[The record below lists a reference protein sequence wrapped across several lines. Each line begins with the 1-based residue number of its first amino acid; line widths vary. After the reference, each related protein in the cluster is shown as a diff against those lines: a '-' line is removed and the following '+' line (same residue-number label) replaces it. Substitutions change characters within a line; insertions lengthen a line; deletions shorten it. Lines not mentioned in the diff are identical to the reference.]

1 MTEDRE
7 FHPAREADVETLAEP
22 LVRALEDA
30 RGPVLIVTGAGVSA
44 ASGIRTF
51 RGPEPGALWREN
63 DVALATVAYFER
75 DPVGQIAWYLERF
88 AALDTAR
95 PNPGHHAILEIE
107 RHLAS
112 ERTPALLV
120 TQNIDTLHEQAGSR
134 QPIKVHGTGDRLR
147 CSARGCSLGAPSG
160 SISRSSVDIESFRE
174 APAAATLP
182 RCPKCRAPLRP
193 HVLFF
198 DEYYTEHDDYR
209 FVEVEGAARDAELMI
224 FVGTSFAVGVT
235 SLLLEAGAERS
246 VPMFSIDPA
255 GSRAPAFARVQGL
268 AAAAEVLLPAVAARL
283 RGPHRGAEG
292 SGE

>member
-1 MTEDRE
+1 MTADRK
-7 FHPAREADVETLAEP
+7 PGPPRDADIESLAEP
-22 LVRALEDA
+22 LIHAVKNS
-30 RGPVLIVTGAGVSA
+30 RGLILIVTGAGVSA

-51 RGPEPGALWREN
+51 RGSEPGALWREN
-63 DVALATVAYFER
+63 DVALATADYFER
-75 DPVGQIAWYLERF
+75 DPVGHLAWYLERF

-95 PNPGHHAILEIE
+95 PNPGHHAIVEIE

-112 ERTPALLV
+112 EQTPTLLV

-134 QPIKVHGTGDRLR
+134 NPIKVHGTGDRLR
-147 CSARGCSLGAPSG
+147 CSGRHCSLGSPSG
-160 SISRSSVDIESFRE
+160 SISRSSVDLESFRE

-182 RCPKCRAPLRP
+182 RCPRCHAPLRP

-209 FVEVEGAARDAELMI
+209 YVEVERAARDAELML

-255 GSRAPAFARVQGL
+255 GSRAPAFVPVQGL
-268 AAAAEVLLPAVAARL
+268 AAAAEALLPAVAAGL
-283 RGPHRGAEG
+283 RGPRRGVKG
-292 SGE
+292 VGE